1 MIKEILQE
9 NNNKSLSKEKINQ
22 KKLNSILNGID
33 IYKKLN
39 SIKKQYQHSYRKN
52 KNLDLLLNK
61 DENIYIKKVT
71 NLKANSINPTKKE
84 KIKTILERNKIVPFD
99 QKIYTFRESIKKYNT
114 KNNDETKTDYI
125 SNRINSNREELINNL
140 NKDFEIRCLHRK
152 LEKLKMK
159 NNELKYNLEK
169 KKKKNYLLKYNSKK
183 EQNNINNIFYSLMNI
198 YNTFFQNKP
207 NHNDNKLNF
216 KNLLLDLM
224 DLKYNYENIT
234 LINTFF
240 QNLEQLIQLSFFF
253 NNNDDIYSN
262 ITYLVKKKNQ
272 LIKDIYESKKHK
284 EENKN
289 YSELYKILCES
300 FQANDLNTIF
310 NHLKKI
316 ESDNENDI
324 RKIIKMKNILFNI
337 ENSSSNRLNTN
348 ISMDKL
354 RKNKRKNLNL
364 NYSDLQ
370 KFYFYYNKINN
381 GKKINKG
388 NYTDRNK
395 TINARNLILNLKNH
409 DNYINLKK
417 KVEKNNKID
426 IEKIKKFLN
435 TSKNDI
441 DRNFPKRNKEISK
454 SFNYINFED
463 IKEENNKNERLRNK
477 TNLTTASTNITQS
490 NNMQNNINL
499 KNNENNMNINEH
511 IKINYNESIN
521 NNKMDSRKS
530 YLKRINNYHPI
541 YY

>member
-140 NKDFEIRCLHRK
+140 NKDFEVRCLHRK

-198 YNTFFQNKP
+198 YNTFFQNKS

-272 LIKDIYESKKHK
+272 LIKDIYESKKHR

-354 RKNKRKNLNL
+354 RKNKSKNLNL

-409 DNYINLKK
+409 ENYINLKK

-463 IKEENNKNERLRNK
+463 IKEKNNKNERLRNK

-490 NNMQNNINL
+490 NNMQNNIYL

-511 IKINYNESIN
+511 VKINYNESIN

-530 YLKRINNYHPI
+530 YLKRITNYHPI
-541 YY
+541 Y

>member
-84 KIKTILERNKIVPFD
+84 KIKTILERNKIVSFD

-140 NKDFEIRCLHRK
+140 NKDFEVRCLHRK

-198 YNTFFQNKP
+198 YNTFFQNKS

-310 NHLKKI
+310 FLFKKI

-370 KFYFYYNKINN
+370 KFYFDNNKINN

-395 TINARNLILNLKNH
+395 TINAQNLILNLKNH
-409 DNYINLKK
+409 ENYINLKK

>member
-198 YNTFFQNKP
+198 YNTFFQNKS

>member
-198 YNTFFQNKP
+198 YNTFFQNKS

-289 YSELYKILCES
+289 YSELYKILCEI

-395 TINARNLILNLKNH
+395 MINARNLILNLKNH

>member
-99 QKIYTFRESIKKYNT
+99 QKIYTFRESIKKYNN

-140 NKDFEIRCLHRK
+140 NKDFEVRCLHRK

-370 KFYFYYNKINN
+370 KFYFDNNKINN
-381 GKKINKG
+381 GKKINNG

-395 TINARNLILNLKNH
+395 MINAQNLILNLKNH

>member
-198 YNTFFQNKP
+198 YNTFFQNKS

-289 YSELYKILCES
+289 YSELYKILCEI

-490 NNMQNNINL
+490 NNMQNNIYL

>member
-99 QKIYTFRESIKKYNT
+99 QKIYTFRESIRKYNN

-125 SNRINSNREELINNL
+125 SYRINSNREELINNL

-324 RKIIKMKNILFNI
+324 RKIIKMRNILFNI

-370 KFYFYYNKINN
+370 KFYFDNNKINN

-388 NYTDRNK
+388 NYTDRNN
-395 TINARNLILNLKNH
+395 TINAQNLILNLKNH

-499 KNNENNMNINEH
+499 KNNENNTNIIDH

>member
-22 KKLNSILNGID
+22 KKLNSFLNGID

-198 YNTFFQNKP
+198 YNTFFQNKS

>member
-140 NKDFEIRCLHRK
+140 NKDFEVRCLHRK

-169 KKKKNYLLKYNSKK
+169 KKKKNYLLKYNSMK

-198 YNTFFQNKP
+198 YNTFFQNKS

-272 LIKDIYESKKHK
+272 LLKDIYESKKHK

-370 KFYFYYNKINN
+370 KFYLDNNKINN

-395 TINARNLILNLKNH
+395 TINAQNLILNLKNH

-490 NNMQNNINL
+490 NNMQNNVCL

-521 NNKMDSRKS
+521 NNKMVSRKS

>member
-99 QKIYTFRESIKKYNT
+99 QKIYTFRESIKKYNN

-140 NKDFEIRCLHRK
+140 NKDFEVRCLHRK

-289 YSELYKILCES
+289 YSELYKILCEI

-324 RKIIKMKNILFNI
+324 RKIIKMRNILFNI

>member
-207 NHNDNKLNF
+207 NYNDNKLNF

-289 YSELYKILCES
+289 YSELYKILCEI

-324 RKIIKMKNILFNI
+324 RKIIKMRNILFNI

>member
-1 MIKEILQE
+1 
-9 NNNKSLSKEKINQ
+9 
-22 KKLNSILNGID
+22 
-33 IYKKLN
+33 
-39 SIKKQYQHSYRKN
+39 
-52 KNLDLLLNK
+52 
-61 DENIYIKKVT
+61 
-71 NLKANSINPTKKE
+71 
-84 KIKTILERNKIVPFD
+84 
-99 QKIYTFRESIKKYNT
+99 
-114 KNNDETKTDYI
+114 
-125 SNRINSNREELINNL
+125 
-140 NKDFEIRCLHRK
+140 
-152 LEKLKMK
+152 
-159 NNELKYNLEK
+159 
-169 KKKKNYLLKYNSKK
+169 
-183 EQNNINNIFYSLMNI
+183 
-198 YNTFFQNKP
+198 
-207 NHNDNKLNF
+207 
-216 KNLLLDLM
+216 
-224 DLKYNYENIT
+224 
-234 LINTFF
+234 
-240 QNLEQLIQLSFFF
+240 
-253 NNNDDIYSN
+253 
-262 ITYLVKKKNQ
+262 
-272 LIKDIYESKKHK
+272 
-284 EENKN
+284 
-289 YSELYKILCES
+289 
-300 FQANDLNTIF
+300 
-310 NHLKKI
+310 
-316 ESDNENDI
+316 
-324 RKIIKMKNILFNI
+324 MKNILFNI

-364 NYSDLQ
+364 KYSDLQ
-370 KFYFYYNKINN
+370 KFYFDNNKINN

-395 TINARNLILNLKNH
+395 TINAQNLILNLKNH
-409 DNYINLKK
+409 ENYINLKK

-490 NNMQNNINL
+490 NNMQNNIYL

>member
-125 SNRINSNREELINNL
+125 SYRINSNREELINNL
-140 NKDFEIRCLHRK
+140 NKDFEVRCLHRK

>member
-140 NKDFEIRCLHRK
+140 NKDFEVRCLHRK

-207 NHNDNKLNF
+207 NYNDNKLNF

-289 YSELYKILCES
+289 YSELYKILCEI

-364 NYSDLQ
+364 KYSDLQ
-370 KFYFYYNKINN
+370 KFYFDNNKINN

-395 TINARNLILNLKNH
+395 TINTQNLILNLKNH
-409 DNYINLKK
+409 ENYINLKK

-490 NNMQNNINL
+490 NNMQNNIYL

>member
-140 NKDFEIRCLHRK
+140 NKDFEVRCLHRK

-370 KFYFYYNKINN
+370 KFYFDNNKINN
-381 GKKINKG
+381 GKKINNG

-395 TINARNLILNLKNH
+395 TINAQNLILNLKNH

>member
-99 QKIYTFRESIKKYNT
+99 QKIYTFRESIKKYNN

-169 KKKKNYLLKYNSKK
+169 KKKKNYLLKYNSMK

-198 YNTFFQNKP
+198 YNTFFQNKS

-289 YSELYKILCES
+289 YSELYKILCEI

-490 NNMQNNINL
+490 NNMQNNIYL

>member
-84 KIKTILERNKIVPFD
+84 KIKTILERNKIVSFD

-183 EQNNINNIFYSLMNI
+183 KQNNINNIFYSLMNI

-370 KFYFYYNKINN
+370 KFYFDYNKINN

-395 TINARNLILNLKNH
+395 TINAQNLILNLKKYE
-409 DNYINLKK
+409 NYINLKK

>member
-99 QKIYTFRESIKKYNT
+99 QKIYTFRESIKKYNN

-198 YNTFFQNKP
+198 YNTFFQNKS

-310 NHLKKI
+310 NHLKQI

-354 RKNKRKNLNL
+354 RKNESKNLNL

-381 GKKINKG
+381 GKKINNG

>member
-169 KKKKNYLLKYNSKK
+169 KKKKNYLLKYNSMK

-370 KFYFYYNKINN
+370 KFYFDNNKINN

-395 TINARNLILNLKNH
+395 TINAQNLILNLKNH
-409 DNYINLKK
+409 ENYINLKK

-499 KNNENNMNINEH
+499 KNNENNTNIIDH

>member
-198 YNTFFQNKP
+198 YNTFFQNKS

-289 YSELYKILCES
+289 YSELYKILCEI

-463 IKEENNKNERLRNK
+463 IKEENNKNERLRNR

>member
-99 QKIYTFRESIKKYNT
+99 QKIYTFRESIKKYNN

-140 NKDFEIRCLHRK
+140 NKDFEVRCLHRK

-169 KKKKNYLLKYNSKK
+169 KKKKNYLLKYNSMI
-183 EQNNINNIFYSLMNI
+183 EQNNMNNIFYSLMNI
-198 YNTFFQNKP
+198 YNTFFQNKS

-289 YSELYKILCES
+289 YSELYKILCEI

-310 NHLKKI
+310 NHLKQI

-364 NYSDLQ
+364 KYSDLQ
-370 KFYFYYNKINN
+370 KFYFDNNKINN

-395 TINARNLILNLKNH
+395 TINAQNLILNLKNH
-409 DNYINLKK
+409 ENYINLKK

>member
-140 NKDFEIRCLHRK
+140 NKDFEVRCLHRK

-198 YNTFFQNKP
+198 YNTFFQNKS

-272 LIKDIYESKKHK
+272 LLKDIYESKKHK

-289 YSELYKILCES
+289 YSELYKILCEI

>member
-289 YSELYKILCES
+289 YSELYKILCEI

-395 TINARNLILNLKNH
+395 TINAQNLILNLKNH
-409 DNYINLKK
+409 ENYINLKK

-490 NNMQNNINL
+490 NNMQNNIYL

>member
-99 QKIYTFRESIKKYNT
+99 QKIYTFRESIKKYNN

-169 KKKKNYLLKYNSKK
+169 KKKKNYLLKYNSMK

-198 YNTFFQNKP
+198 YNTFFQNKS

-310 NHLKKI
+310 NHLKQI

-370 KFYFYYNKINN
+370 KFYFDYNKINN

-395 TINARNLILNLKNH
+395 MINARNLILNLKNH
-409 DNYINLKK
+409 ENYINLKK

>member
-99 QKIYTFRESIKKYNT
+99 QKIYTFRESIKKYNN

-490 NNMQNNINL
+490 NNMQNNIYL

>member
-1 MIKEILQE
+1 M
-9 NNNKSLSKEKINQ
+9 
-22 KKLNSILNGID
+22 
-33 IYKKLN
+33 
-39 SIKKQYQHSYRKN
+39 
-52 KNLDLLLNK
+52 
-61 DENIYIKKVT
+61 
-71 NLKANSINPTKKE
+71 
-84 KIKTILERNKIVPFD
+84 
-99 QKIYTFRESIKKYNT
+99 
-114 KNNDETKTDYI
+114 
-125 SNRINSNREELINNL
+125 
-140 NKDFEIRCLHRK
+140 
-152 LEKLKMK
+152 
-159 NNELKYNLEK
+159 
-169 KKKKNYLLKYNSKK
+169 YLLKLY
-183 EQNNINNIFYSLMNI
+183 
-198 YNTFFQNKP
+198 
-207 NHNDNKLNF
+207 F

-324 RKIIKMKNILFNI
+324 RKIIKMRNILFNI

-354 RKNKRKNLNL
+354 RKNKKKNLNL

-370 KFYFYYNKINN
+370 KFYLDNNKINN

-395 TINARNLILNLKNH
+395 TINAQNLILNLKNH
-409 DNYINLKK
+409 ENYINLKK

-463 IKEENNKNERLRNK
+463 IKEENNKKERLGNK

-490 NNMQNNINL
+490 NNMQNNIYL

>member
-140 NKDFEIRCLHRK
+140 NKDFEVRCLHRK

-169 KKKKNYLLKYNSKK
+169 KKKKNYLLKYNSMI
-183 EQNNINNIFYSLMNI
+183 EQNNMNNIFYSLMNI

-354 RKNKRKNLNL
+354 RKNKSKNLNL

-370 KFYFYYNKINN
+370 KFYFDNNKINN

-409 DNYINLKK
+409 ENYINLKK

>member
-198 YNTFFQNKP
+198 YNTFFQNKS

-409 DNYINLKK
+409 ENYINLKK
-417 KVEKNNKID
+417 KVEKNNKIA

>member
-169 KKKKNYLLKYNSKK
+169 KKKKNYLLKYNSMK

-310 NHLKKI
+310 NHLKQI

-354 RKNKRKNLNL
+354 RKNKRKNINL

-370 KFYFYYNKINN
+370 KFYFDNNKINN

-395 TINARNLILNLKNH
+395 TINTQNLILNLKNH

-490 NNMQNNINL
+490 NNMQNNIYL

>member
-272 LIKDIYESKKHK
+272 LLKDIYESKKHK

-310 NHLKKI
+310 IHLKKI

-409 DNYINLKK
+409 ENYINLKK

>member
-125 SNRINSNREELINNL
+125 SYRINSNREELINNL

-272 LIKDIYESKKHK
+272 LIKDIFESKKHK

-354 RKNKRKNLNL
+354 RKNKSKNLNL

>member
-198 YNTFFQNKP
+198 YNTFFQNKS

-409 DNYINLKK
+409 ENYINLKK

-490 NNMQNNINL
+490 NNMQNNIYL

>member
-99 QKIYTFRESIKKYNT
+99 QKIYTFRESIKKYNN

-198 YNTFFQNKP
+198 YNTFFQNKS

-310 NHLKKI
+310 NHLKQI

-395 TINARNLILNLKNH
+395 TINAQNLILNLKNH
-409 DNYINLKK
+409 ENYINLKK

>member
-140 NKDFEIRCLHRK
+140 NKDFEVRCLHRK

-198 YNTFFQNKP
+198 YNTFFQNKS

-272 LIKDIYESKKHK
+272 LIKDIYESKKHR

-370 KFYFYYNKINN
+370 KFYLDNNKKNN

>member
-1 MIKEILQE
+1 M
-9 NNNKSLSKEKINQ
+9 
-22 KKLNSILNGID
+22 NSILNGID

-198 YNTFFQNKP
+198 YNTFFQNKS

-409 DNYINLKK
+409 ENYINLKK
-417 KVEKNNKID
+417 KVEKNNKIA

>member
-198 YNTFFQNKP
+198 YNTFFQNKS

-289 YSELYKILCES
+289 YSELYKILCEI

-409 DNYINLKK
+409 ENYINLKK

>member
-198 YNTFFQNKP
+198 YNTFFQNKS

-289 YSELYKILCES
+289 YSELYKILCEI

>member
-140 NKDFEIRCLHRK
+140 NKDFEVRCLHRK

-198 YNTFFQNKP
+198 YNTFFQNKS

-370 KFYFYYNKINN
+370 KFYFDNNKINN
-381 GKKINKG
+381 GKKINNG

-395 TINARNLILNLKNH
+395 MINAQNLILNLKNH

-490 NNMQNNINL
+490 NNMKNNIYL

>member
-99 QKIYTFRESIKKYNT
+99 QKIYTFRESIKKYNN

-198 YNTFFQNKP
+198 YNTFFQNKS

-364 NYSDLQ
+364 KYSDLQ
-370 KFYFYYNKINN
+370 KFYLDNNKINN

-490 NNMQNNINL
+490 NNMQNNIYL

>member
-140 NKDFEIRCLHRK
+140 NKDFEVRCLHRK

-224 DLKYNYENIT
+224 DLKYNYENIA

-240 QNLEQLIQLSFFF
+240 QNLGQLIQLSFFF

-272 LIKDIYESKKHK
+272 LLKDIYESKKHK

-337 ENSSSNRLNTN
+337 ENSTSNRLNTN

-370 KFYFYYNKINN
+370 KFYFDNNKINN

-395 TINARNLILNLKNH
+395 TINTQNLILNLKNH

-490 NNMQNNINL
+490 NNMQNNIYL